1 MPEESRTEFIQF
13 CDKFRIVTPA
23 AQFCYA
29 KIFDIRIFAFLHI
42 LSDFVTIAGKFAF
55 AQKQIFLCE
64 SF

>member
-13 CDKFRIVTPA
+13 CDKFGIVTPA

-42 LSDFVTIAGKFAF
+42 LSDFVAIIGEFAF
-55 AQKQIFLCE
+55 ARKQIPLCE
-64 SF
+64 SS